1 MKEIIIYNKIP
12 YYILM
17 MDGNIQGQLFKINL
31 MDLDVFQIMVNKFI
45 MVIFRWE
52 KCIKE
57 EAYSITNHLKILFKM
72 LISGSAIKENLK
84 MVEFQVLER

>member
-1 MKEIIIYNKIP
+1 MKEIIIFNKIP

-31 MDLDVFQIMVNKFI
+31 MDLDVFPIMVNKFI

-52 KCIKE
+52 KWIKE
-57 EAYSITNHLKILFKM
+57 EPYSITNHLKILFKM
-72 LISGSAIKENLK
+72 LNSGSAIKENLK